1 MPSLIFLSGAAFLA
15 KKRIKKLYNI
25 DRHQVEK
32 GFSNLKKQIEN
43 ATIFGVPVVVAVN
56 VFATDTE
63 KELNLICQVPRTV
76 YECRLQQ

>member
-1 MPSLIFLSGAAFLA
+1 LA
-15 KKRIKKLYNI
+15 KKRIQMLYNI
-25 DRHQVEK
+25 DCHQVEK

-63 KELNLICQVPRTV
+63 KELNLICQVSRTV
-76 YECRLQQ
+76 YECRL